1 MDHFYSVFNRI
12 LKHIGFLLDF
22 VIHIDK
28 HLARLFHQYGLRV
41 YAIIFGVIFIETGFV
56 VIFGAAVLGDS
67 LNYEIGKFIGPKI
80 FKMKS
85 KRIKQEYLEK
95 TQHFYEKY

>member
-1 MDHFYSVFNRI
+1 MNHINVHI
-12 LKHIGFLLDF
+12 LWLLIF
-22 VIHIDK
+22 V
-28 HLARLFHQYGLRV
+28 A
-41 YAIIFGVIFIETGFV
+41 AI
-56 VIFGAAVLGDS
+56 LGDS
-67 LNYEIGKFIGPKI
+67 LNYEIGKFFGPKI